1 MVSRRV
7 AGGRDAAPL
16 FERSARLWGTLVS
29 VLGLLLA
36 LVSALALSDVASGHV
51 GAGLTLLGVVVAAR
65 WASGEW
71 LDAWFTR
78 VARRLRTHWRAL
90 IVTFFLTPG
99 LAGETG
105 ARHANGAANDVT
117 PGSAHA
123 AGGTTGHATRH
134 ATGGSSPVVVA
145 SAIDTIVDAPR
156 LGVVRASAQASIL
169 ALGVI
174 WWSGGWQAL
183 GIVILLLALAV
194 PLYQRAGVRAA
205 AFDEQYRER
214 RARLAQRQM
223 ELLAHAPEL
232 RALGAVDYG
241 AAEIAALS
249 SAEHAVALRAIR
261 SALGSSLVTEFIGGV
276 SVGLVAMDVG
286 FGLLHGRLSLL
297 RALVSVLVTSE
308 FFAHVRRYGV
318 EFHRREAIE
327 AAAGHLVVPARLDPA
342 PSDVLETFE
351 LVTVAHPAPVD
362 LRLGRGA
369 RVAILGASG
378 AGKTTLAHTLL
389 GWREAHA
396 GRVQRT
402 RAAVA
407 YVSADTSLLE
417 GSVGEN
423 LRLGRE
429 VPDERVRRLL
439 GALGL
444 DGERFT
450 HLDQAVAADGEGFS
464 SGERMR
470 LLIARALLAEPRLLI
485 LDDVAG
491 LLDET
496 SRAAVREELARHRE
510 IAIIEIAVDETSFI
524 DPSSTVRLS

>member
-1 MVSRRV
+1 MTRRDGPV
-7 AGGRDAAPL
+7 L
-16 FERSARLWGTLVS
+16 FQRSARLWGTLVS
-29 VLGLLLA
+29 VLGLALA
-36 LVSALALSDVASGHV
+36 LVSALALSDVASGRV
-51 GAGLTLLGVVVAAR
+51 GVGLTLLGVVVVVR

-71 LDAWFTR
+71 LDGWFAR
-78 VARRLRTHWRAL
+78 AARRLREHWRAL
-90 IVTFFLTPG
+90 IVTFFVVP
-99 LAGETG
+99 A
-105 ARHANGAANDVT
+105 
-117 PGSAHA
+117 S
-123 AGGTTGHATRH
+123 
-134 ATGGSSPVVVA
+134 TGGSPSGTSPATVA
-145 SAIDTIVDAPR
+145 SAIDTIVDEPR

-169 ALGVI
+169 ALVVI
-174 WWSGGWQAL
+174 WCSGGWQAL
-183 GIVILLLALAV
+183 GIVVALLALAV
-194 PLYQRAGVRAA
+194 PLYQRAGTRAA

-261 SALGSSLVTEFIGGV
+261 SALGSSLVTEFLGGV

-286 FGLLHGRLSLL
+286 FGLLHGRISLV
-297 RALVSVLVTSE
+297 RALISVLVTSE

-327 AAAGHLVVPARLDPA
+327 AARGHLVVPARVEPS

-351 LVTVAHPAPVD
+351 LVTAAHPRPVD
-362 LRLGRGA
+362 LSIRHGD
-369 RVAILGASG
+369 RVAVLGASG

-396 GRVQRT
+396 GRVRRT

-429 VPDERVRRLL
+429 VPDERVLALL
-439 GALGL
+439 ASLQL
-444 DGERFT
+444 RGERFAR
-450 HLDQAVAADGEGFS
+450 LDQVIAADGEGFS
-464 SGERMR
+464 SGERVR

-496 SRAAVREELARHRE
+496 ARAAVRAELARHHDT
-510 IAIIEIAVDETSFI
+510 AVIEIAVDETSFI
-524 DPSSTVRLS
+524 DPASTVRLS

>member
-1 MVSRRV
+1 MARDDDRV
-7 AGGRDAAPL
+7 PL
-16 FERSARLWGTLVS
+16 QRGALVWGTLAS
-29 VLGLLLA
+29 VLGLAMA
-36 LVSALALSDVASGHV
+36 LVSALALSDLASGRV
-51 GAGLTLLGVVVAAR
+51 GVGLALLAVVVVVR
-65 WASGEW
+65 WVSSEW
-71 LDAWFTR
+71 LDGWFAR
-78 VARRLRTHWRAL
+78 AARRLRDHWRAL
-90 IVTFFLTPG
+90 IVTFFLLPQSSSQASNPSSSGPG
-99 LAGETG
+99 E
-105 ARHANGAANDVT
+105 AA
-117 PGSAHA
+117 
-123 AGGTTGHATRH
+123 
-134 ATGGSSPVVVA
+134 SPVTIA
-145 SAIDTIVDAPR
+145 SAIDTIVDEPR

-169 ALGVI
+169 ALPVI

-183 GIVILLLALAV
+183 GIVVALLAVAV

-205 AFDEQYRER
+205 AFDAQYRER

-241 AAEIAALS
+241 ASEIGALS

-286 FGLLHGRLSLL
+286 FGLLHGRLSLV
-297 RALVSVLVTSE
+297 RALISVLATSE

-327 AAAGHLVVPARLDPA
+327 AAAGHLVVPARVEPS

-351 LVTVAHPAPVD
+351 LVTVAHPGPVD
-362 LRLGRGA
+362 LSVRRGD
-369 RVAILGASG
+369 RVAVLGASG

-389 GWREAHA
+389 GWRPARA
-396 GRVQRT
+396 GRVHRT

-423 LRLGRE
+423 LRLGRD
-429 VPDERVRRLL
+429 VPDERARRML
-439 GALGL
+439 ASLGL
-444 DGERFT
+444 RGERFDD
-450 HLDQAVAADGEGFS
+450 LDLTVSADGEGFS
-464 SGERMR
+464 SGERVR
-470 LLIARALLAEPRLLI
+470 LLIARALLGEPRLLI

-496 SRAAVREELARHRE
+496 AREAVREEIARHHDT
-510 IAIIEIAVDETSFI
+510 AVIEIAVDETSFI
-524 DPSSTVRLS
+524 EPASTVRLS